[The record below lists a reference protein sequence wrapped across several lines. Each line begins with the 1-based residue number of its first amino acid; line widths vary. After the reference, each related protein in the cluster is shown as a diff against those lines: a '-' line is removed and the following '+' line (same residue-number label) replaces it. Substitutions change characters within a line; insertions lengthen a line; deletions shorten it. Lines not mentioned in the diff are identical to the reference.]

1 MSVWRRDD
9 GTEVTEDVDGLIVDT
24 AKEPDEPDNT
34 P

>member
-1 MSVWRRDD
+1 MSVWCRDD

-24 AKEPDEPDNT
+24 AIEPDDDT